1 MLTLENLIWTIPGI
15 CFLFSYNRLRDVESV
30 EFSGWPFVFFIVLI
44 GAITLLPLKYFFNH
58 WSQFNTILVA
68 SSIAFFI
75 PFIIKF
81 LFEFFIKK
89 LEKDENFFVNSNF
102 WSVIYFFYPL
112 ENKDKFIK
120 NCIDHEGQ
128 PVLVT
133 TEEPVM
139 IFQKNTDDTDYKRFY
154 TKARVFFGILIEFP
168 YVATKVTDSQVI
180 RILPLLSGYK
190 YIKETIKETKEK
202 IRWTEKYEINKDSTG
217 IIIPRNKILN
227 FSPYVEEDHKELV
240 FDNNEVSC

>member
-15 CFLFSYNRLRDVESV
+15 CFLFSYSRLRDVESV

-44 GAITLLPLKYFFNH
+44 GAITQLPLKYFFSD
-58 WSQFNTILVA
+58 WSQFKIILTA
-68 SSIAFFI
+68 SGIAFLI
-75 PFIIKF
+75 PFVIKL
-81 LFEFFIKK
+81 LFEFFVKK

-120 NCIDHEGQ
+120 NCIDYEGQ

-133 TEEPVM
+133 SEEPLLVS
-139 IFQKNTDDTDYKRFY
+139 QNTNRDNIRFS
-154 TKARVFFGILIEFP
+154 TKTRVFFGILIEFP
-168 YVATKVTDSQVI
+168 YVATKTTDSQVI
-180 RILPLLSGYK
+180 RILPLLSGYR
-190 YIKETIKETKEK
+190 YIKESKEK
-202 IRWTEKYEINKDSTG
+202 IQWTQKYEIHKDSTG

-227 FSPYVEEDHKELV
+227 FSPYVEEDHKDLV
-240 FDNNEVSC
+240 FYNEASD